1 MVPPDPAAEAFAD
14 LAQALACLTPPLSLR
29 CRAEQLLK
37 FCIALCTEHK
47 YTEIAGRVS
56 IVVDAYNK
64 AAEAA
69 ATQAPPMAAV
79 QMAAGTPL

>member
-1 MVPPDPAAEAFAD
+1 
-14 LAQALACLTPPLSLR
+14 
-29 CRAEQLLK
+29 LLK